1 MSSKRKF
8 ADFNAD
14 ANSREARRRA
24 PGHRLP
30 KKKGGKDEKDHKT
43 RPDNLNWL
51 KKRVRDIERRFQT
64 GKKNLPANVQNELE
78 RELAHHR
85 QKIVDITDDKKRKKM
100 ITKYHMV
107 RFHERKKADRLAKQI
122 RSQLEAATD
131 EEEIKKLK
139 ADLHIA
145 EVDGLYA
152 RYFPHRER
160 YVSMY
165 SAPSQDA
172 KEAEKSENASSAALA
187 LHRERPAL
195 WSLIEKASEKGVAA
209 LTAIRERKSVGGGPA
224 HKTTEVQVMEEPS
237 TTKTG
242 RPQTKRSFAPDSAGT
257 RRSRGKVNELA
268 ERNHDSGNDSD
279 GGFFEDE

>member
-14 ANSREARRRA
+14 AKPQEARHRA
-24 PGHRLP
+24 PAHRLP
-30 KKKGGKDEKDHKT
+30 KKNRKNSEKDHKT

-51 KKRVRDIERRFQT
+51 KKRVRDIERRFQA
-64 GKKNLPANVQNELE
+64 GKNLPANVQNELE
-78 RELAHHR
+78 RELAHHQ
-85 QKIVDITDDKKRKKM
+85 QKIVEITDDKKRKLM

-122 RSQLEAATD
+122 RTQLEAATD

-145 EVDGLYA
+145 KVDGLYA

-165 SAPSQDA
+165 PVSSRDPSSNGG
-172 KEAEKSENASSAALA
+172 EKSENASSAALA

-195 WSLIEKASEKGVAA
+195 WALIEKASEKGEAA
-209 LTAIRERKSVGGGPA
+209 LTEIRERKSDGSSRS
-224 HKTTEVQVMEEPS
+224 KTAEEQITEEPS
-237 TTKTG
+237 TTKTD
-242 RPQTKRSFAPDSAGT
+242 RPRTKRSSAPDSAGAW
-257 RRSRGKVNELA
+257 RGKGKPYGQTETNDDGGS
-268 ERNHDSGNDSD
+268 DSE
-279 GGFFEDE
+279 GGFFEEE